1 MRLVPEGIF
10 MSFITHT
17 QMLHGHDGSNLEI
30 GEDRLPGEP
39 RGYVSY
45 FTSYAASVGD
55 ATESAARIFGRGG
68 APWLTIRHCAG
79 LNRHV
84 AQPPASEQSDPA
96 NF

>member
-1 MRLVPEGIF
+1 

-30 GEDRLPGEP
+30 GEDPLP
-39 RGYVSY
+39 
-45 FTSYAASVGD
+45 
-55 ATESAARIFGRGG
+55 GG

-84 AQPPASEQSDPA
+84 AQPPASKKSDPA
-96 NF
+96 NV